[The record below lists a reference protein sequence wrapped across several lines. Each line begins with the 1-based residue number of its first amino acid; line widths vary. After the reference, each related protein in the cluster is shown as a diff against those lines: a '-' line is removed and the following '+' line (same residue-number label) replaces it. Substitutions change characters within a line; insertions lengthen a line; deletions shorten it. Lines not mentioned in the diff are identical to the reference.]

1 MFMSAA
7 EYRESLRQYQPRVFI
22 DGDRIES
29 VADEPRLL
37 PGINALGVT
46 YEYALDPQH
55 AAVARAVAHQS
66 GRDVNRF
73 LHITQTTDDLL
84 AKLEYVRLVCQ
95 ETGCAMRYLSMDGL
109 NALYQTTFRLDAEGG
124 SDARDYHARFL
135 AWLEEVQAG
144 DLTVGI
150 AMTDA
155 KGDRSLRPHQQPNPD
170 AYVHVVERRADGIVI
185 SGTKAIVT
193 SAPYVHELMVLPGRA
208 MTAADAAF
216 AVACAVPIDAPGLT
230 IIARPAGRPGEARA
244 LFSARYG
251 QTTGVCVFDRVFVP
265 WSRVFLCGE
274 HADSEFLTRSYATH
288 HRHTCIAARAG
299 FGDLLIGAG
308 ALIVDANGLNPERH
322 GHLRDAMV
330 ELIKIVEA
338 IYACGVAASV
348 YATRDP
354 AGNLEPEA
362 VFSNIGK
369 LLLATQI
376 YDMHRL
382 AHQVSGGL
390 IVALPGPDEDHN
402 PETRADLAAVLSG
415 RADFP
420 SSRRAEVAR
429 FIEDLTA
436 SDAAGWMSVISLHGG
451 GSPEAMKREIYRRY
465 PVFERTQM
473 VTKLI
478 ERGVLNDG
486 EPGRAAQPG
495 QCCDD
500 GCVAPDAAKP
510 ISFVPRR
517 VPGRD

>member
-1 MFMSAA
+1 MLMSAA
-7 EYRESLRQYQPRVFI
+7 EYRESLRRYKPRVFI
-22 DGDRIES
+22 NGDRVES
-29 VADEPRLL
+29 VADEARLM

-46 YEYALDPQH
+46 YEYALDAQH
-55 AAVARAVAHQS
+55 AAVARAVEHTS
-66 GRDVNRF
+66 GREVNRF
-73 LHITQTTDDLL
+73 LHITRTNDDLL

-109 NALYQTTFRLDAEGG
+109 NALYQTTHRLDAEGG
-124 SDARDYHARFL
+124 GDYHARFVEYL
-135 AWLEEVQAG
+135 HEVQDR

-155 KGDRSLRPHQQPNPD
+155 KGDRSLRPHQQTNRD
-170 AYVHVVERRADGIVI
+170 SYVHVVERRPDGVVI

-208 MTAADAAF
+208 MTADDRDF
-216 AVACAVPIDAPGLT
+216 AVACAVPVDAPGLT

-244 LFSARYG
+244 LFSAQYG

-274 HADSEFLTRSYATH
+274 YADSEFLTRAYATH

-308 ALIVDANGLNPERH
+308 ALIVDSNGLDPERH
-322 GHLRDAMV
+322 GHLRDALV
-330 ELIKIVEA
+330 ELIKMVEA

-402 PETRADLAAVLSG
+402 PETRADLATVLTG
-415 RADFP
+415 RAEFP
-420 SSRRAEVAR
+420 ARRRAEVAR

-436 SDAAGWMSVISLHGG
+436 SDAGGWMSVISLHGG

-465 PVFERTQM
+465 PVYERTQM

-478 ERGVLNDG
+478 ERGVLAAA
-486 EPGRAAQPG
+486 PGSAKQPG
-495 QCCDD
+495 QCCDE
-500 GCVAPDAAKP
+500 GCAPPDAAKP
-510 ISFVPRR
+510 ITFVPRR

>member
-22 DGDRIES
+22 NGERIAS

-37 PGINALGVT
+37 PGINALGVV

-55 AAVARAVAHQS
+55 AAVARAVAHHS
-66 GRDVNRF
+66 GREVNRF

-84 AKLEYVRLVCQ
+84 SKLEYVRLVCQ

-109 NALYQTTFRLDAEGG
+109 NALYQTTHRLDAEQGG
-124 SDARDYHARFL
+124 DYHARFN
-135 AWLEEVQAG
+135 AYLEEVQAG

-170 AYVHVVERRADGIVI
+170 SYVHVVEKRADGIVI

-193 SAPYVHELMVLPGRA
+193 AAPYVHELMVLPGRA

-216 AVACAVPIDAPGLT
+216 AVACAVPVDAPGLT

-244 LFSARYG
+244 LFSSRYG

-308 ALIVDANGLNPERH
+308 ALIIDANGLDPARH

-330 ELIKIVEA
+330 ELIKMVEA

-348 YATRDP
+348 YAERDP

-402 PETRADLAAVLSG
+402 PETRADLAAVLTG

-420 SSRRAEVAR
+420 ASRRAEVAR

-465 PVFERTQM
+465 PVYERTQM

-478 ERGVLNDG
+478 ERGVLNNG
-486 EPGRAAQPG
+486 EPGGAAQPG
-495 QCCDD
+495 QCCDT
-500 GCVAPDAAKP
+500 GCEVPDAARP

-517 VPGRD
+517 LPGRD